1 MIPIVTSISP
11 PKMVKTLNVIYPS
24 NNSHI
29 IRYRNCFSA
38 ADNDQAICRQTCS
51 SQRNHTNEVYQLYV
65 TNVAM
70 KAITNVSTSNS
81 LLLRVQPMLT
91 TDQRKQQLS
100 HQHRTGAVLACI
112 QSLTAVAAEEDYT
125 ICTQL
130 NLEHDSLDNGV
141 TLAYHLPSVS
151 NISNSSIHLLH
162 LWVTAADQDVG
173 RILTSAVC
181 CHETDLYLAIDL
193 SLPGGGFDLHR
204 EAVGRRL
211 HTDVCVIAASPFPL
225 PDVRGCAIMN
235 TNNVVDL
242 ARSSSSP
249 ANDDTKEQVPC
260 PCILCE
266 RAFGPTIFQTKDPIL
281 LANQEVCASRTPQT
295 VNEPL
300 THPHSLQ
307 RVTADFCAQHR
318 LTHVACGY
326 LAAHLSS
333 VVYKDILASTLGL
346 PAIQHMPTP
355 QDPFVFLHIEK
366 TAGSALRT

>member
-1 MIPIVTSISP
+1 MPYGSLAASDMHMYVPFAARNGSLSKSQICYTAVDKDQTTCTHSCTSP
-11 PKMVKTLNVIYPS
+11 
-24 NNSHI
+24 
-29 IRYRNCFSA
+29 
-38 ADNDQAICRQTCS
+38 
-51 SQRNHTNEVYQLYV
+51 RNHNNDVYQLYV
-65 TNVAM
+65 TNAAM
-70 KAITNVSTSNS
+70 KAPTSNGDVS
-81 LLLRVQPMLT
+81 ILLRVQPMLT

-112 QSLTAVAAEEDYT
+112 QSLTAVSAEEDYT